1 MGPNVKFMVPA
12 ASLAA
17 PDQSYRLFR
26 YTPQIP
32 RTLRSSAIL
41 DCRSSAILDR
51 RSSAATPINHI
62 DYSVTLHR
70 LHVRSDPR
78 PFSIADPRPLR
89 TNDYPLRDIRT
100 RNDASL
106 LASRP
111 GPATRSY
118 EESKILQKRTS
129 AKDLRVLTPRH
140 MRYSYDYTSSD
151 STDIIHLTIDITMSN
166 NNMEP
171 SNSNMSI
178 DAVPQWL
185 RAMLEL
191 QQQQIADMHA
201 TQQRQYEEIQ

>member
-1 MGPNVKFMVPA
+1 MSKNTSPSGIHAKKCMGPDQMGPNVKFMVPA

-89 TNDYPLRDIRT
+89 TVFIFV
-100 RNDASL
+100 
-106 LASRP
+106 
-111 GPATRSY
+111 
-118 EESKILQKRTS
+118 I
-129 AKDLRVLTPRH
+129 
-140 MRYSYDYTSSD
+140 
-151 STDIIHLTIDITMSN
+151 
-166 NNMEP
+166 
-171 SNSNMSI
+171 
-178 DAVPQWL
+178 
-185 RAMLEL
+185 
-191 QQQQIADMHA
+191 
-201 TQQRQYEEIQ
+201 